1 MRSNSAGLYLLVG
14 ILILVD
20 LLGKTCGS
28 LVNSGAGFC
37 TGGILRASGL
47 ITGSDTV
54 GSDGLLGGVMKEGD
68 SGVVGSLGGS
78 LNGRGGEA
86 GGLSAGISCGTG
98 VGIGLTTGCGR
109 VGLIVGSQ

>member
-1 MRSNSAGLYLLVG
+1 MRSNSAGLYLFVG
-14 ILILVD
+14 ILTLVD

-28 LVNSGAGFC
+28 GVKSGAGFG

-47 ITGSDTV
+47 IS
-54 GSDGLLGGVMKEGD
+54 GSDGLLGGVTKEGD

-98 VGIGLTTGCGR
+98 AGTRLTTGCGR